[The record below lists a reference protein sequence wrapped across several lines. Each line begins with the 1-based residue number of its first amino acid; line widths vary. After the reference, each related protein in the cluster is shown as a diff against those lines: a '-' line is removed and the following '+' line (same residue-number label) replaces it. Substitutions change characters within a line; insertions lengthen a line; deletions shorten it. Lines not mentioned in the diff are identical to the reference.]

1 MRVTQRP
8 AIGGTGH
15 VTTHADWQSRDF
27 LTKKQTLDLSKVR
40 SVSPKS
46 HRGDLST
53 KSPRWDFSVDDATR
67 FKSIEEF
74 GHIVG
79 LLKIDEPENVN
90 KQINHGRGGGGAA
103 AADSTSKRP
112 WPDVIRTADPKNT
125 DIRMRAFVR
134 LLGRLLL
141 GSAT

>member
-40 SVSPKS
+40 SVGRKS
-46 HRGDLST
+46 HRG
-53 KSPRWDFSVDDATR
+53 DFSVDDATR

-90 KQINHGRGGGGAA
+90 KQINHGRGGG